1 MSSPDDLVQVRI
13 EYCSAWGYKPRA
25 NGLNK
30 AILTE
35 FGDQVD
41 SDINPGRTGSFE
53 VTVTGKSGDTTL
65 IHSKIGKDGHINDKS
80 AHNILKYI
88 QEQLN
93 L

>member
-1 MSSPDDLVQVRI
+1 MS
-13 EYCSAWGYKPRA
+13 
-25 NGLNK
+25 
-30 AILTE
+30 E

-53 VTVTGKSGDTTL
+53 VTVIGKSGESTL

-88 QEQLN
+88 GEQLI